1 MDSKKQATHK
11 NKRGALYRLTDEQVS
26 WWDPSTESWRGISTD
41 SVVIKGALS
50 ELVPIVEV
58 DKGEKYKKRI
68 TVCNGVPV
76 NVDIYD
82 VLRTWE
88 VTDPAHAHGLKK
100 ILQPGSR
107 GAKTVVQ
114 DLEEGINSL
123 QMYLQYVKQ
132 GVAE

>member
-1 MDSKKQATHK
+1 MDSKDQATHK
-11 NKRGALYRLTDEQVS
+11 HPRGALYRLTDEGTS
-26 WWDPSTESWRGISTD
+26 WWDPSTKRWALLNRDIPTNKR
-41 SVVIKGALS
+41 ILS
-50 ELVPIVEV
+50 ELVPIAEE
-58 DKGEKYKKRI
+58 DKGEKYLTLIKNKQDQRI
-68 TVCNGVPV
+68 F
-76 NVDIYD
+76 VDIYD
-82 VLRTWE
+82 VLRAWE
-88 VTDPAHAHGLKK
+88 ITDPAHAHGLKK